1 MDSRG
6 LQARVDE
13 LMGEFQRLRAGAD
26 ELQQKIKA
34 VSVTARSD
42 DKYVTVTVN
51 ARGELMELELDP
63 RIYRRPDS
71 KALADTITATL
82 RRASA
87 EAADRVAE
95 LCKPLLPESEVRA
108 HLNQDIDG
116 MFRRID
122 SATLPEGGSR

>member
-1 MDSRG
+1 
-6 LQARVDE
+6 
-13 LMGEFQRLRAGAD
+13 
-26 ELQQKIKA
+26 
-34 VSVTARSD
+34 
-42 DKYVTVTVN
+42 VTVN

>member
-1 MDSRG
+1 MK
-6 LQARVDE
+6 ARVDE

-34 VSVTARSD
+34 VSVTVRSD
-42 DKYVTVTVN
+42 DNYVTVTVN
-51 ARGELMELELDP
+51 ARGELLDLDLDP

-71 KALADTITATL
+71 KALAETIASTI

-87 EAADRVAE
+87 EAADQVAE
-95 LCKPLLPESEVRA
+95 LCKPLLPEAEVRA
-108 HLNQDIDG
+108 HLSQDIDG

-122 SATLPEGGSR
+122 TATLPEGGSR

>member
-13 LMGEFQRLRAGAD
+13 LMGEFKRLRQGAD
-26 ELQQKIKA
+26 GLQQKLRSI
-34 VSVTARSD
+34 SVTATSPD
-42 DKYVTVTVN
+42 TFVTVTVN
-51 ARGELMELELDP
+51 ARGELSSLVLDP

-71 KALADTITATL
+71 KALADTITETL

-87 EAADRVAE
+87 EAAEKVAE
-95 LCKPLLPESEVRA
+95 ACQPLLPAAEVRA

-116 MFRRID
+116 MFRRMD
-122 SATLPEGGSR
+122 TASFPEGDPR